1 MQVFR
6 ERKAL
11 VFALLIF
18 VAAVVAILAVLF
30 IKQSGKSSAAE
41 APVVFIRDN
50 LLMLMEK
57 DELKPTEL
65 SGLLPENKLMAAT
78 DSWQQSLMMDQ
89 LFMLNVQR
97 DKMFFLKEVTD
108 DGKAVLYYRDLS
120 KSPSDGKPGVE
131 LASAISEANRIFF
144 EISEDG
150 ESVLYLKDYS
160 NQRGGSLYL
169 HDLRKEALVDEQVT
183 AYYYA
188 DKPGLLYYMTFDEQ
202 NRQIIKMARRSSPD
216 KKTLIDTDVWFILN
230 IDPDS
235 GEIYY
240 LKTTSTGSYDFYSK
254 LPDQSPV
261 KLVSNMEYTVGAIQK
276 GSFFYR
282 TIEPKKLTLFDVV
295 TDDLA
300 DSDALIKEPK
310 REDYTTEERR
320 RMTNFWTGKPFEA
333 DVEVFDQP
341 GFDKAMRQYEEKAK
355 RDKLRLELKAGV
367 FDLTGVHYFG
377 GGSSVSVADSYENLL
392 WVDAKTGT
400 VIYKA
405 ADIEVTPKV
414 PLSEVSFPEEVK
426 AKYRGNLNEAAEA
439 YIYTPRTGT
448 VKLNRESGASLGQA
462 ALSLDDQKLYGIEK
476 EGALVAFDMEEG
488 LPVHRK
494 VLDEDVYL
502 FQYIAEKKSKLF
514 YYKRSDGGTSALH
527 VYTDGAS
534 QQISGDVDYKLS
546 KYYPHLDEL
555 YYLTAY
561 DSSSRA
567 GILYLYRDGKS
578 VKIAD
583 NVHDYYYNESGGLY
597 YIVNFSRGTGD
608 LMRVGDEK
616 HEQVADRVRF
626 MFEEPDYQRF

>member
-6 ERKAL
+6 ERKTL

-18 VAAVVAILAVLF
+18 TAAVAAILAVLF
-30 IKQSGKSSAAE
+30 IKQPGKSSAAK
-41 APVVFIRDN
+41 APVVFVRDN
-50 LLMLMEK
+50 LLMMMEK

-65 SGLLPENKLMAAT
+65 SGLLPEKKLTAAS
-78 DSWQQSLMMDQ
+78 DPWQQSLMMDQ
-89 LFMLNVQR
+89 LFRLNVQR
-97 DKMFFLKEVTD
+97 DKMFYVKEVTE

-120 KSPSDGKPGVE
+120 KSSSDRKPGVE

-150 ESVLYLKDYS
+150 ESVLYLKDYNS
-160 NQRGGSLYL
+160 RKGGSLYL
-169 HDLRKEALVDEQVT
+169 HNLRKEALVDEQVT

-188 DKPGLLYYMTFDEQ
+188 DKPELLYYMTFDEQ
-202 NRQIIKMARRSSPD
+202 NRQTIKMAKRSSPD
-216 KKTLIDTDVWFILN
+216 KKTLIDTDVLSITS

-240 LKTTSTGSYDFYSK
+240 LKTTSTGSYDFYNK

-282 TIEPKKLTLFDVV
+282 AIEPKKLTLFDVV

-300 DSDALIKEPK
+300 DRDASIKEPK

-320 RMTNFWTGKPFEA
+320 RMTNYWTGKPFEA

-341 GFDKAMRQYEEKAK
+341 GFDKAEQQYQEKVK
-355 RDKLRLELKAGV
+355 RDNLRSELKANV
-367 FDLTGVHYFG
+367 FDLTSLHYFS
-377 GGSSVSVADSYENLL
+377 GGSSVGVADSYENVLL
-392 WVDAKTGT
+392 VDAKTGT

-405 ADIEVTPKV
+405 ADFAATPKV
-414 PLSEVSFPEEVK
+414 PLSKASFPAEAK
-426 AKYRGNLNEAAEA
+426 AKYMDNLSEAAEA
-439 YIYTPRTGT
+439 YIHTPRTGT
-448 VKLNRESGASLGQA
+448 VKLDKESGGSLVQV
-462 ALSLDDQKLYGIEK
+462 ALSLDGQKLYGIEK
-476 EGALVAFDMEEG
+476 EGALVTFDLEEG
-488 LPVHRK
+488 LPVRRK

-502 FQYIAEKKSKLF
+502 FQSIAEKEAKLF
-514 YYKRSDGGTSALH
+514 YYKRTKGGPSTLH
-527 VYTDGAS
+527 VYNNGAS
-534 QQISGDVDYKLS
+534 HLVSVDVDYKLS

-561 DSSSRA
+561 DSSKRA
-567 GILYLYRDGKS
+567 GILYRYRDGKS

-583 NVHDYYYNESGGLY
+583 SVHDYYYNESGGLY

-608 LMRVGDEK
+608 LMRVRDGK
-616 HEQVADRVRF
+616 PEQVADRVRF